1 MSFEWMVFPC
11 VLIVLVVLIRFVFQ
25 KRVRSCMRYAFWMGI
40 ALWLF
45 LPFFLW
51 EEAVSVHGLLPEQ
64 VEAKTVLKSA
74 AWKDERQQEPEN
86 FGKWQGGDWP
96 DEAEKA
102 QTTLAG
108 RQAIVRLSKE
118 EQEAYK
124 QILNG
129 DAPYSSQP
137 PIRAEDVQRMD
148 LNFDGWN
155 DLCIRG
161 RSVDG
166 INVPCYCMLWKPQK
180 QKFEYSVTLCNLEMD
195 LDNQWIISQ
204 VIGTERE
211 SFSTYCRY
219 DGEDRLHMIRYVEEN
234 NVGDGFE
241 HLDLTY
247 VDDAGPYTLQAI
259 VDEERFNL
267 TMVDMAKQALS
278 ELYQW
283 TGEKV
288 ENACF
293 QVSDLGG
300 VVFSQTP
307 EDMVHSRIF
316 FSRYFGADT
325 QYNLSGYDKSISSIG
340 LTLGRKIWYSPVL
353 WRVFPENKDAMT
365 DEEVVS
371 WYFER
376 LPTSNDDRVKSI
388 KERYEGIWTIQTES
402 GRWYEVFYDREL
414 REVSD
419 VTGPYPELPVH

>member
-1 MSFEWMVFPC
+1 MSIKWILSAC
-11 VLIVLVVLIRFVFQ
+11 VLIAPVIMAGFLFRKRIRPFAERLAAFSVLAVLVLAVTFIGKRSDILWRRIGLSGRQEVLQ
-25 KRVRSCMRYAFWMGI
+25 TAFW
-40 ALWLF
+40 
-45 LPFFLW
+45 
-51 EEAVSVHGLLPEQ
+51 PEQ
-64 VEAKTVLKSA
+64 KQA
-74 AWKDERQQEPEN
+74 QED
-86 FGKWQGGDWP
+86 FGKWQTADWS
-96 DEAEKA
+96 DETEKV
-102 QTTLAG
+102 QTFLSG
-108 RQAIVRLSKE
+108 RQANLKLSKE
-118 EQEAYK
+118 EQEAYRQVLK
-124 QILNG
+124 G
-129 DAPYSSQP
+129 EAPYPVQS
-137 PIRAEDVQRMD
+137 PISAENVRRMD

-155 DLCIRG
+155 DLCIQG
-161 RSVDG
+161 RSLDG
-166 INVPCYCMLWKPQK
+166 INVPCYCMLWNPQK
-180 QKFEYSVTLCNLEMD
+180 QKFEYSVTLCNVEADLE
-195 LDNQWIISQ
+195 NQWIVSQ
-204 VIGTERE
+204 VAGTEGE

-219 DGEDRLHMIRYVEEN
+219 DAENRLHMIRYVEEN
-234 NVGDGFE
+234 RSEDGFE
-241 HLDLTY
+241 QLDLTY

-267 TMVDMAKQALS
+267 TMVEMARQALS

-288 ENACF
+288 ERACF
-293 QVSDLGG
+293 QVSDAGG

-365 DEEVVS
+365 DEEVVR

-376 LPTSNDDRVKSI
+376 LPTSDGEKVKSMI
-388 KERYEGIWTIQTES
+388 ERYEGIWTIQTKS
-402 GRWYEVFYDREL
+402 GHWYEVFYDREL